1 LRTSKI
7 LVCSKIHPADAAL
20 EFIAMKGYAVIGLAA
35 LLSAAAHAHHSG
47 AAFDRSQRV
56 EVKGAVERVEWSSP
70 HARLYVA
77 GKDDAGKAVTW
88 DFELPSPV
96 TLMRR
101 GWSKSALAVGDVVTV
116 TGAPAREFPHIAIAT
131 GVIDKNGQR
140 LFSGA
145 AGSE

>member
-1 LRTSKI
+1 MKI
-7 LVCSKIHPADAAL
+7 RWIV
-20 EFIAMKGYAVIGLAA
+20 AVAT
-35 LLSAAAHAHHSG
+35 LSSVAAHAHHSG
-47 AAFDRSQRV
+47 AAFDRSQKV
-56 EVKGAVERVEWSSP
+56 EVKGTVERVEWSSP

-77 GKDDAGKAVTW
+77 AKDEAGKAVTW

-101 GWSKSALAVGDVVTV
+101 GWSKSALAVGDAVTV

-131 GVIDKNGQR
+131 GVLDKNGQR

-145 AGSE
+145 ASNE

>member
-1 LRTSKI
+1 
-7 LVCSKIHPADAAL
+7 
-20 EFIAMKGYAVIGLAA
+20 MKVHWIIGFAA
-35 LLSAAAHAHHSG
+35 LLSAAAQAHHSG

-56 EVKGAVERVEWSSP
+56 EIKGTVERVEWTSP

-77 GKDDAGKAVTW
+77 AKDEAGKGVTW

-116 TGAPAREFPHIAIAT
+116 TGAPAREFPRIAIAT
-131 GVIDKNGQR
+131 GVIDASGQR

-145 AGSE
+145 AASD